1 MLRCSSPKG
10 IHITIVGGD
19 SRKAQMKI
27 EVQQIDREA
36 VIKLSGRLD
45 ITTSPDVRKKALT
58 ILAKRECKS
67 LTIDFTGVSYIDTSG
82 LATLLEILVTAK
94 EKCAPLALSG
104 LNEKVRYLIEVN
116 GLAGFFGVESSVEEK
131 LNA

>member
-1 MLRCSSPKG
+1 VLDVESKTRVRNCSLRELKDQKRG
-10 IHITIVGGD
+10 VIVGGD

-27 EVQQIDREA
+27 EVQQIDGEA

-67 LTIDFTGVSYIDTSG
+67 LTIDITGVSYIDTSG

-94 EKCAPLALSG
+94 EKC
-104 LNEKVRYLIEVN
+104 VI
-116 GLAGFFGVESSVEEK
+116 
-131 LNA
+131 